1 MSRLNYAEALAEYVR
16 NTVNA
21 IERSG
26 TPFVSGGRLEGPF
39 YGQLIIGG
47 PHAGR
52 RKKAYWDNQ
61 KQVIIIRDPTAA
73 SEGTVFVSTPE
84 HRDRM
89 FPYYWHTLPAAEK
102 KR

>member
-1 MSRLNYAEALAEYVR
+1 MARLNYAEALAEYVR

-39 YGQLIIGG
+39 YGQLIISG

-61 KQVIIIRDPTAA
+61 KQVIIIRDPTAE

-89 FPYYWHTLPAAEK
+89 FPYYWYTLPAAEK